1 MVAFDILAAG
11 KTYVMQ
17 MMVCEVEMILNPQE
31 IKVALLAG
39 GTSAEREISIASGK
53 GAGEALRQAGFPVT
67 CLDPASK
74 DDLVEL
80 IKGDFDVA
88 FLCLHGKGGEDGGVQ
103 GMLEV
108 LGIPYTGPGV
118 WSSSTAM
125 DKVKSKTFYLEH
137 GISTPL
143 SVTMTSKN
151 DMTPAQITEKLGNR
165 VVVKPSTE
173 GSALGVTIAEGV
185 EAIDAALDVAFGLDK
200 EVLVET
206 YISGTELTV
215 AVIGN
220 DDIQALP
227 VIEIVPQKNSFY
239 DFESKYAADGS
250 QHICP
255 ARLSDEVTA
264 KVQETAIAAH
274 RALECRGVSRTD
286 IIIDENDQCW
296 VLETNTLPGMTAT
309 SLLPDAGRAAG
320 IDFPELCTKL
330 IEYAL
335 ED

>member
-1 MVAFDILAAG
+1 MS
-11 KTYVMQ
+11 
-17 MMVCEVEMILNPQE
+17 LNPE
-31 IKVALLAG
+31 KIKVALLSG
-39 GTSAEREISIASGK
+39 GTSAEREISLASGR

-67 CLDPASK
+67 EFDPANK
-74 DDLVEL
+74 QDLKNL
-80 IKGDFDVA
+80 IDGDFDVA

-125 DKVKSKTFYLEH
+125 DKVKSKTFYIEH
-137 GISTPL
+137 GIRTPR
-143 SVTMTSKN
+143 SVTLFTK
-151 DMTPAQITEKLGNR
+151 DDLTPRQIMEKLGER
-165 VVVKPSTE
+165 VVVKPATE
-173 GSALGVTIAEGV
+173 GSALGVTIAEGMD
-185 EAIDAALDVAFGLDK
+185 AIDAALDVAFELDK

-206 YISGTELTV
+206 YISGIELTV

-227 VIEIVPQKNSFY
+227 VIEIIPQLNSFY

-255 ARLSDEVTA
+255 ARLSEDIT
-264 KVQETAIAAH
+264 KRVQETAMAAH
-274 RALECRGVSRTD
+274 RALGCRGVSRTD
-286 IIIDENDQCW
+286 IILDDQDNCW
-296 VLETNTLPGMTAT
+296 VLETNTLPGMTST

-320 IDFPELCTKL
+320 IEFPQLCTKL
-330 IEYAL
+330 IEFAL
-335 ED
+335 EDWGIEIA